1 MAEMPVAELEGVE
14 RRWGG
19 DGLLVTIE
27 SLHLAPGEATALVG
41 PSGCGKSTCL
51 DLLAFTLR
59 PDRAR
64 RFALTARNGQV
75 HDVAAYWAAG
85 RSGALLGL
93 RAREIGYVLQ
103 TGALLPYL
111 SGFENT
117 MLSRRL
123 LGLDGE
129 GDLPGLFAALE
140 IAAAVHRRPAQL
152 SVGERQR
159 VAVARAL
166 AHGPRL
172 LLADE
177 PTAALDPY
185 QAEKTFA
192 LLVDLARDMGCA
204 VLIATHDPELA
215 RAAGC
220 RIVPCAVEPGRTVI
234 ADSVTA

>member
-1 MAEMPVAELEGVE
+1 MAEAPVVELEGVE
-14 RRWGG
+14 RRWGT
-19 DGLLVTIE
+19 DGLRVTIE
-27 SLHLAPGEATALVG
+27 RLRLAAGEAVALVG

-51 DLLAFTLR
+51 DLMAFTLR

-64 RFALTARNGQV
+64 RFAMATRQGRV
-75 HDVAAYWAAG
+75 HDIAADWASG
-85 RSGALLGL
+85 RNGALLAL

-111 SGFENT
+111 SGFENA

-129 GDLPGLFAALE
+129 GDLPALFAALE
-140 IAAAVHRRPAQL
+140 IGAVIHRRPSQL

-166 AHGPRL
+166 AHKPRL

-177 PTAALDPY
+177 PTAALDPH
-185 QAEKTFA
+185 QARRTFA
-192 LLVDLARDMGCA
+192 LLVDLARAEGCS

-215 RAAGC
+215 GAAGC
-220 RIVPCAVEPGRTVI
+220 RVVPCAIESDRTLVSD
-234 ADSVTA
+234 AGSA

>member
-1 MAEMPVAELEGVE
+1 MAEMPVVELQGVE

-19 DGLLVTIE
+19 GGLLVAIE
-27 SLHLAPGEATALVG
+27 SLRLVPGEATALVG

-59 PDRAR
+59 PDRAH
-64 RFALTARNGQV
+64 RFAVTARDGQV
-75 HDVAAYWAAG
+75 HDVAVHWTEG
-85 RSGALLGL
+85 HSGALLSL

-111 SGFENT
+111 SGFENA

-123 LGLDGE
+123 LDLDGE

-140 IAAAVHRRPAQL
+140 IAAVVHRRPAQL

-192 LLVDLARDMGCA
+192 LLVNLARDRGCA

-220 RIVPCAVEPGRTVI
+220 RIVPCAVEPGRTAI
-234 ADSVTA
+234 ADSVTV